1 MNQPC
6 EAEVAPKL
14 FERFVER
21 DQSGLPTDVL
31 PSATGALL
39 AGKDLLRAAGRFPGS
54 GWPKGWFKVP
64 STDCFHRCCQETKYI
79 LEVYKFGN
87 HWFALRTSGLLAQNL
102 EALVLA
108 FEHVPICSTTSK
120 GAMRLA
126 DHCHPD
132 PGKTMPGCW
141 IQAFATK

>member
-1 MNQPC
+1 MKNQPC
-6 EAEVAPKL
+6 EPEVAPNL

-21 DQSGLPTDVL
+21 EQTGLPTDVL

-39 AGKDLLRAAGRFPGS
+39 AGKDFLRAAGHVPGS
-54 GWPKGWFKVP
+54 EWPEGWFKVP

-79 LEVYKFGN
+79 LEVYRFGDF
-87 HWFALRTSGLLAQNL
+87 WFVLRTNGLLAENL

-108 FEHVPICSTTSK
+108 FEQVPICTNTFQ

-126 DHCHPD
+126 DHCHPNA
-132 PGKTMPGCW
+132 GQTIGGCW
-141 IQAFATK
+141 IQALK